1 MSNKKQTAVEFLVE
15 KINKF
20 NSHFSL
26 TFTEEIK
33 QAKEMEKQQIID
45 SWDNGYET
53 GYGYISSKFDNAE
66 QYYTE
71 TYKNKL

>member
-26 TFTEEIK
+26 AFREEIN
-33 QAKEMEKQQIID
+33 QAKEMEKEQIED
-45 SWDNGYET
+45 SYSEGDVNG
-53 GYGYISSKFDNAE
+53 IMNNRKMAE
-66 QYYTE
+66 QYYNE
-71 TYKNKL
+71 TFKI

>member
-1 MSNKKQTAVEFLVE
+1 MTAVEWYF
-15 KINKF
+15 KQMK
-20 NSHFSL
+20 SKKHF
-26 TFTEEIK
+26 TQEEFDGIYE

-45 SWDNGYET
+45 SWGNGYET

-71 TYKNKL
+71 TYKTKL